1 MSQLSLPPH
10 RSSSRPATTTA
21 TAQPAVRVV
30 VRSTLRSTTLSPS
43 NRRRAQELVWS
54 WVSAKWPRLV
64 VSQIDRGRSQFECSI
79 PGVQLAVQSSS
90 DGTAW
95 TLAVAHS
102 ERDGA
107 RTWMTRAL
115 VAEDGDA
122 DVMGLQTSCTDLPF
136 APLVVA
142 PPRLLGL
149 WVERLQLEDGGLA
162 VLGEPREVSDDDQ
175 LDAFCKHVMSE
186 RRTLPIIA
194 LANSPHSRFYGVD
207 PRGLAEAVRGMA
219 HVAYLSP
226 HVSGEVAQR
235 LGPDFGLVYGAA
247 RVYAPH
253 FSPNA
258 VQQDHPL
265 LKDPKPAG
273 VARDADPGA
282 FRRML
287 CRRICAM
294 SVEGT
299 PELRHVS

>member
-1 MSQLSLPPH
+1 MSQLPHPPY
-10 RSSSRPATTTA
+10 RSDSRPVTRFTN
-21 TAQPAVRVV
+21 QPGVRVV
-30 VRSTLRSTTLSPS
+30 VRSILRSTLRSPS
-43 NRRRAQELVWS
+43 NRRRAQDLVWA
-54 WVSAKWPRLV
+54 WVSAKWPRLG
-64 VSQIDRGRSQFECSI
+64 VSQTDRERSQFEYSL
-79 PGVQLAVQSSS
+79 PGAHLVVNSSS
-90 DGTAW
+90 DGSAW
-95 TLAVAHS
+95 SLAVAHS

-107 RTWMTRAL
+107 RTWTTRAL

-122 DVMGLQTSCTDLPF
+122 DVMSLQTSCTDLPF

-149 WVERLQLEDGGLA
+149 WVERLRLEDGGLA

-219 HVAYLSP
+219 HVAFLAP
-226 HVSGEVAQR
+226 QASGQVAQR
-235 LGPDFGLVYGAA
+235 LGLDFGLVYGAA
-247 RVYAPH
+247 RIYAPH
-253 FSPNA
+253 FSPNE
-258 VQQDHPL
+258 VRQDHPL
-265 LKDPKPAG
+265 LKDPKPVGA
-273 VARDADPGA
+273 ARNVDPGA
-282 FRRML
+282 FRRIL

-299 PELRHVS
+299 PELRSLS